1 MERRSRREALR
12 QKNERK
18 KKARMN
24 RFFLLVLALLLVCIA
39 VVVGQRKKI
48 SELNTSYKEQV
59 ESQKRLKERV
69 DALQNEIKQVNSLEY
84 IEKKARE
91 DLGMI
96 KENEKIYIQDKEG
109 ETPEEDTTET
119 PKEGEEQ

>member
-109 ETPEEDTTET
+109 ETPEEDITDT

>member
-109 ETPEEDTTET
+109 ETPEEDITET